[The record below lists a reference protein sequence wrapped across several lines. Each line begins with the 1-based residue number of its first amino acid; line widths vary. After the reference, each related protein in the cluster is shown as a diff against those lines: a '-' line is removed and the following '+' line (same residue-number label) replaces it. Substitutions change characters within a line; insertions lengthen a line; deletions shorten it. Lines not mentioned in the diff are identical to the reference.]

1 MLISSQIVCLLMG
14 ILFQDQP
21 NKTQFALHISDLS
34 KFILSDSE
42 SGAGNQVLIANPTL
56 SVVCQ

>member
-34 KFILSDSE
+34 KFQVILSDSE
-42 SGAGNQVLIANPTL
+42 SGAGIANPTV